1 MTTPSLPARALF
13 RFLLLVILAGLG
25 FVFFK
30 AKPAAAETSPPASPA
45 PASSAH
51 LETATFGMGCFW
63 CAQALF
69 EKFGGVTHIDC
80 GYAGGHTVNPT
91 YEDVCSDQTGHAEV
105 VRITYDPAKIT
116 YQQLLDIFWDVHDPT
131 TLNQQGDDTGTQYRS
146 IILYASPE
154 QKQLA
159 EASKKAEEAKL
170 KAPVTTEI
178 VPLTAF
184 YRAEE
189 YHQDYFKKNPLAPY
203 CLFVISPKLQKLE
216 AHPPQT
222 VKPTG

>member
-1 MTTPSLPARALF
+1 MKTHLLIRLASVI
-13 RFLLLVILAGLG
+13 LLVGVVAIFLRTNAAVANTPDSSLA
-25 FVFFK
+25 
-30 AKPAAAETSPPASPA
+30 
-45 PASSAH
+45 ASSGPTQ
-51 LETATFGMGCFW
+51 TATFGMGCFW

-69 EKFGGVTHIDC
+69 EKFSGITHIDC

-105 VRITYDPAKIT
+105 VRITYDPSKIS

-131 TLNQQGDDTGTQYRS
+131 TLNQQGDDVGTQYRS
-146 IILYASPE
+146 IILYETPE
-154 QKQLA
+154 QKRLA
-159 EASKKAEEAKL
+159 EASKQAEEAKL
-170 KAPVTTEI
+170 KEPVTTEI

-189 YHQDYFKKNPLAPY
+189 YHQDYFKKNPLQPY

-216 AHPPQT
+216 AHPPPT
-222 VKPTG
+222 VQPAH

>member
-1 MTTPSLPARALF
+1 MAIQSLPARAIL
-13 RFLLLVILAGLG
+13 RFASVVIFVGLA
-25 FVFFK
+25 VMFFK
-30 AKPAAAETSPPASPA
+30 TKPVAGKTPDSTTAV
-45 PASSAH
+45 SSAAT
-51 LETATFGMGCFW
+51 ETATFGMGCFW

-69 EKFGGVTHIDC
+69 EKFAGVTHIDC
-80 GYAGGHTVNPT
+80 GYAGGHTENPT
-91 YEDVCSDQTGHAEV
+91 YEDVCSNQTGHAEV
-105 VRITYDPAKIT
+105 VRITYDPTKIT

-146 IILYASPE
+146 IILYETPE

-159 EASKKAEEAKL
+159 EASKKAEESKL
-170 KAPVTTEI
+170 KVPVTTEI

-189 YHQDYFKKNPLAPY
+189 YHQDYFKKNPWAPY
-203 CLFVISPKLQKLE
+203 CIFVISPKLQKLE

-222 VKPTG
+222 VKPTS